1 MTSMAP
7 QCLLLRIAD
16 TPGSLPLFPPV
27 DDMAA
32 LLQDR
37 NDSVVM
43 VPRSEDIKGET
54 SKTTPSREDQADLGQ
69 TGPAQEAHF
78 P

>member
-1 MTSMAP
+1 
-7 QCLLLRIAD
+7 
-16 TPGSLPLFPPV
+16 
-27 DDMAA
+27 MAA

-37 NDSVVM
+37 NDSVVI

-69 TGPAQEAHF
+69 TGPLLGESSFSANCAETGSPVSLQWLLC
-78 P
+78 